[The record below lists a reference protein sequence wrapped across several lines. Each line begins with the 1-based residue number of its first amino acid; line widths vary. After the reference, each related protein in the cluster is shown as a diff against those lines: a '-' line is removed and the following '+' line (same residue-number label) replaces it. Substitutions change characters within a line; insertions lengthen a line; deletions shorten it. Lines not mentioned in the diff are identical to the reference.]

1 MHPPRFAVL
10 LWFGMVA
17 GCAVGPD
24 YSEPNVEL
32 PEHFFLAQ
40 TPKAHQVDA
49 APTDLTAW
57 WNAFNDP
64 VLSQL
69 INRALEQNLDL
80 AQATARIEQAHAGLG
95 AANAALLPSATVNGQ
110 AARARQ
116 SVETPLGQVLSSDP
130 SFNRYGSAY
139 EANLNAGWELDV
151 FGGLRRGKEAAFA
164 DYQASQ
170 AGAVATRLAV
180 VAQTADLYIS
190 IRGLQARLEIARKQV
205 DTRQQLLTTIEHL
218 YAKGIAAELQ
228 LNQTQGA
235 LNQAQATVPVLQA
248 GLAAAMNALD
258 VMLGKPPGTYSAQL
272 IKSARI
278 PDVPSLAKLGSPAD
292 LLRRRPDL
300 IVAERRLAASNAR
313 IGEAIS
319 EYYPKFSVGALLGS
333 ATSVSSGNL
342 FSNGASQAS
351 AVLGLRW
358 RLFDF
363 GRINAQ
369 IDLAKGQEAEALAV
383 YRQSVLRACEDVETA
398 FSALINR
405 EQQSE
410 KLAQGESA
418 YAKARATSFTAY
430 EKGVVSLI
438 EVLDADENL
447 LAASDGRAQ
456 AQTESARA
464 AVATFKAL
472 GGGWQREDSN
482 GRFISSAQ

>member
-24 YSEPNVEL
+24 YSEPGVEL
-32 PEHFFLAQ
+32 PEHFLAQ
-40 TPKAHQVDA
+40 TPNAHQVDA
-49 APTDLTAW
+49 APTDLAAW

-130 SFNRYGSAY
+130 SYNRYGSAY

-205 DTRQQLLTTIEHL
+205 DTRQQLLTTIKHL
-218 YAKGIAAELQ
+218 YAKGLAAELQ
-228 LNQTQGA
+228 LNQTQGS

-278 PDVPSLAKLGSPAD
+278 PDVPSLADIGSPAD

-342 FSNGASQAS
+342 SSNGASQAS

-482 GRFISSAQ
+482 GRLISSAQ